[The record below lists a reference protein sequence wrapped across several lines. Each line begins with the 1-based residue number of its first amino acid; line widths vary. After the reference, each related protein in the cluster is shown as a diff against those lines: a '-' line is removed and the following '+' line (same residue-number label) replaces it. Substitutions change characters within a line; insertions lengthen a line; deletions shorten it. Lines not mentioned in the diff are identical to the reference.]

1 MARQGYAKLSN
12 GLWLNDK
19 VNDLIDAN
27 PHAFAIWTLAIS
39 YCSDELNDG
48 VLTMRALRRLGAEKA
63 DLLDLVEFGL
73 LDELENGRYAIHDY
87 LEHQNSRDEVES
99 ARDNARDR
107 KRRQRAKENVTHDDV
122 TPNVTRDNDVTHD
135 DVTPNVTRDNDVTH
149 DDVTPNVTRDNDVTH
164 DDVTPNVTRDN
175 DVTHDDVTPN
185 VTRDNDVTHDDVT
198 PNVTRDNDVTHDDV
212 TPNVTRDND
221 VTHDD
226 VTPNVTRD
234 NDVTHDDVTP
244 GVTPKFLGLN
254 QNQNQNQED
263 FSNEKSL
270 PQTPSRGPG
279 ETPDEDYPLEFEQFW
294 ATYPRHEGKRD
305 AYRAW
310 RKARRKTNNTL
321 LIAKASLYAADPNRE
336 PGYTKTP
343 ANWLNGECWLDDRLP
358 AKPKPGQPD
367 PEAERAKRL
376 RDVDWLCTHVDDV
389 EAQDAALELGEQQQA
404 MARARYPDAW
414 YRLYRRGQKRR
425 ERREREKATT

>member
-107 KRRQRAKENVTHDDV
+107 KRRQRAKEN
-122 TPNVTRDNDVTHD
+122 
-135 DVTPNVTRDNDVTH
+135 
-149 DDVTPNVTRDNDVTH
+149 
-164 DDVTPNVTRDN
+164 
-175 DVTHDDVTPN
+175 
-185 VTRDNDVTHDDVT
+185 VTHDDVT